1 MTPTCWVKVKVLFA
15 QLFLA
20 LCNPW
25 TAAHQVPLSMGFP
38 GKNTGVGY
46 HFLLQGIF
54 LTQGSNL
61 GLVHCR
67 ETFHRLSHQGS
78 LHPGASHIMKRVP
91 DEPRRICS
99 SKAVSKSSAWSSSAW
114 SSAARVATIHPRL
127 SLAASQASIP
137 ININEVF
144 ADFDFQM
151 SPAVQDLY
159 SRK

>member
-1 MTPTCWVKVKVLFA
+1 MI
-15 QLFLA
+15 
-20 LCNPW
+20 PW
-25 TAAHQVPLSMGFP
+25 TIDHQVPLSMGFP

>member
-1 MTPTCWVKVKVLFA
+1 MSDSCDPMDYRPPGSSVHGISSQEYWSGL
-15 QLFLA
+15 
-20 LCNPW
+20 P
-25 TAAHQVPLSMGFP
+25 FP
-38 GKNTGVGY
+38 SP
-46 HFLLQGIF
+46 GIS

-67 ETFHRLSHQGS
+67 QTFHRLSHQGS
-78 LHPGASHIMKRVP
+78 LHPGASHIMKTVP

-99 SKAVSKSSAWSSSAW
+99 SKAASKSSAWSSSA
-114 SSAARVATIHPRL
+114 RVATIHPRF
-127 SLAASQASIP
+127 SLPVSQTSIP

>member
-1 MTPTCWVKVKVLFA
+1 MSDSCDPMDYR
-15 QLFLA
+15 
-20 LCNPW
+20 PP
-25 TAAHQVPLSMGFP
+25 VPLSMGFP
-38 GKNTGVGY
+38 AKNSGVGC

-61 GLVHCR
+61 GLVHR
-67 ETFHRLSHQGS
+67 RQTFHRLSYQGS
-78 LHPGASHIMKRVP
+78 LHPGASHIMKTVP

-99 SKAVSKSSAWSSSAW
+99 SKAMSESSAWSSS
-114 SSAARVATIHPRL
+114 ARVATIHPRF
-127 SLAASQASIP
+127 SLPVSQTSIP